1 MNIKAVTHRRKPWV
15 LNSFTGLTWDM
26 PKAPQVSS
34 NLFMYKRLIP
44 NLTGLYSPGGANG
57 VIVISIKKRF
67 PGQGVSAGQ
76 YVAANP
82 ALNKVVIVVDDDV
95 DIMDPGA
102 VLKALGAR
110 WQPAA
115 SVMVPQTQMMM
126 PDPSRQ
132 TPMLSSKIVID
143 ATRQLPQEGGPA
155 WWPASNRE
163 LLEQGAKDAFA
174 LVDDNWESYFQRWT
188 ESDK

>member
-1 MNIKAVTHRRKPWV
+1 
-15 LNSFTGLTWDM
+15 
-26 PKAPQVSS
+26 
-34 NLFMYKRLIP
+34 
-44 NLTGLYSPGGANG
+44 
-57 VIVISIKKRF
+57 
-67 PGQGVSAGQ
+67 
-76 YVAANP
+76 VAANP

-143 ATRQLPQEGGPA
+143 ATRQFPQEGGPA
-155 WWPASNRE
+155 KWPATNRE
-163 LLEQGAKDAFA
+163 LLEKGARDAFD
-174 LVDDNWESYFQRWT
+174 LVDENWADYMKGWLEQDS
-188 ESDK
+188 